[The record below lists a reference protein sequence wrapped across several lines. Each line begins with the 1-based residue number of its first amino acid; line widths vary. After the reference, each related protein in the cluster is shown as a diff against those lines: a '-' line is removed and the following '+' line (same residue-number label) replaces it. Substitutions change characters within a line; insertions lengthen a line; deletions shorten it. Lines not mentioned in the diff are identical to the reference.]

1 MLKKGILLLSML
13 LTFPNIAFA
22 GGIENSK
29 LGTGLKKLLTD
40 VTGWLPLIALSAGGA
55 CIGYFFIRRQAA
67 DEMDKKMW
75 TKRIETAITS
85 TIGAIIGASM
95 LSVIIAYFK

>member
-1 MLKKGILLLSML
+1 LLKKGILLLSML

-29 LGTGLKKLLTD
+29 LGTD